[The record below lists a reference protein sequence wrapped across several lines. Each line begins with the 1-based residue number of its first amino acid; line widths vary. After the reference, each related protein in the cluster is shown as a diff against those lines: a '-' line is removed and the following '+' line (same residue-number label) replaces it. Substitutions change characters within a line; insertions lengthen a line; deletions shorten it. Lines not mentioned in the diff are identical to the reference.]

1 MLRTALIALALTA
14 GTTAAVAA
22 NFPCEK
28 FGRNADGTWGAKEP
42 VQIFGPN
49 GRLDFTPGEVYK
61 KGETKAG
68 LDTAQLLEA
77 NCAKK

>member
-1 MLRTALIALALTA
+1 MIRIALTGLLLAA
-14 GTTAAVAA
+14 SATTAMAA
-22 NFPCEK
+22 FPCEK
-28 FGRNADGTWGAKEP
+28 FGKNPDGTWGVKEA
-42 VQIFGPN
+42 VEIFGPN
-49 GRLDFTPGEVYK
+49 GRLDFTPGDIYR